1 MSDEIFPSTGE
12 EQGAGYSS
20 GKGRAG
26 TIKCIITDDEPFAR
40 KGLQGYV
47 EKIDFLELKGVCENV
62 LELNTLLKQGPADL
76 LFLDI
81 EMPYITGID
90 FLKNA
95 SNVPGISIPPR
106 VIFTTAYEKYALQG
120 FELEVLDYLLKPI
133 SFERF
138 LKAANKAFDYFHQ
151 QRSFPA
157 EPDYIFVKAENKLE
171 KIHFADIL
179 FVEALEN
186 YVAIYTREKKIIT
199 HLTLKMVLE
208 KLPGGGFIQPHKS
221 YLVAIGKINSIE
233 GNILHVLQYQV
244 PISKYQ
250 KEEVMEKIVN
260 SKLLKR

>member
-1 MSDEIFPSTGE
+1 MTDKKLI
-12 EQGAGYSS
+12 
-20 GKGRAG
+20 R
-26 TIKCIITDDEPFAR
+26 CIITDDEPFAR

-62 LELNTLLKQGPADL
+62 LELNSLLKQEPVDL

-81 EMPYITGID
+81 EMPYVTGID
-90 FLKNA
+90 FLRNTP
-95 SNVPGISIPPR
+95 NPPR

-133 SFERF
+133 PFDRF
-138 LKAANKAFDYFHQ
+138 LKAANKAFDYFQLQ
-151 QRSFPA
+151 QPIA
-157 EPDYIFVKAENKLE
+157 AAADYIFVKADNKLE

-179 FVEALEN
+179 FVEGLEN
-186 YVAIYTREKKIIT
+186 YVAIHTKDKKIIA
-199 HLTLKMVLE
+199 HLTLKMVQE
-208 KLPGGGFIQPHKS
+208 KLPAGLFIQPHKS
-221 YLVAIGKINSIE
+221 YLVAIEKINSIE
-233 GNILHVLQYQV
+233 GNILHILHHQV